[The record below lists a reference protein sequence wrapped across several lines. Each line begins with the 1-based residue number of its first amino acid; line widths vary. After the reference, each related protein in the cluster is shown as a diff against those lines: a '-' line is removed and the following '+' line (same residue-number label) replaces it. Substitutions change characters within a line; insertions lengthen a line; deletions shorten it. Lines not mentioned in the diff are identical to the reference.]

1 MDAAWEL
8 SIADDDLLFHY
19 TSSQNA
25 LNFILREKKIRFTPF
40 GKLKDP
46 RESKK
51 WSFDILGGGSN
62 MKEYISKQGIIR
74 NEFNDFIKKKCK
86 VLCLCSKGNDEVNL
100 EGNAIPEYRK
110 PLCIAG
116 FTKSR
121 MWAQYASSH
130 KGICFVFSKKALE
143 SQLAIT
149 FLDNKK
155 YYGLVTYQYHL
166 ESFVRS
172 RKVAFIPLIKD
183 GVDKILKD
191 QIDKFHHE
199 YFFLKLMDYR
209 DESEYRFVV
218 VVENNDGYVYM
229 PIESVLKGVILGV
242 DFPKKKYKDV
252 LAMINGYDS
261 KVSVRVL
268 DWQEGRP
275 QLMDDLTWF
284 DHKKFA

>member
-1 MDAAWEL
+1 M
-8 SIADDDLLFHY
+8 
-19 TSSQNA
+19 
-25 LNFILREKKIRFTPF
+25 
-40 GKLKDP
+40 
-46 RESKK
+46 
-51 WSFDILGGGSN
+51 
-62 MKEYISKQGIIR
+62 
-74 NEFNDFIKKKCK
+74 
-86 VLCLCSKGNDEVNL
+86 
-100 EGNAIPEYRK
+100 
-110 PLCIAG
+110 
-116 FTKSR
+116 
-121 MWAQYASSH
+121 
-130 KGICFVFSKKALE
+130 
-143 SQLAIT
+143 
-149 FLDNKK
+149 
-155 YYGLVTYQYHL
+155 TYQYHL

-268 DWQEGRP
+268 D
-275 QLMDDLTWF
+275 
-284 DHKKFA
+284 